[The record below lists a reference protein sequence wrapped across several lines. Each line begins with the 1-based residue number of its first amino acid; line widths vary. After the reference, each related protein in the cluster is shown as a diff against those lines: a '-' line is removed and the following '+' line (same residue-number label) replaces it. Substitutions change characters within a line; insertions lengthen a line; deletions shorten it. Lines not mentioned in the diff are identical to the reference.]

1 MPAPRVVHESTVEQ
15 TPEYTEFIAK
25 LAAFHEKRGT
35 HFDPEPRVGAR
46 GVDLLLLFNAVISK
60 GGYDK
65 VSDEKKAWRNL
76 GQEFN
81 LGSHNLPALGFALKT
96 AYYKNLAAY
105 EISTIH
111 GKEPPPREILEDLTA
126 KGSGILTRT
135 LENFRPNTRRDAEN
149 SDGSGDEG
157 TPSRERGASEEIP
170 GSGGRATRGLRQAPP
185 QRVLF
190 QPETQSSRFRSQ
202 TSNPSQNSPQPQH
215 MHQQQQPQLRGAS
228 SSYNPSNNMENH
240 SAAVANYEPRP
251 QMPLTLRPVI
261 TPGNNAAEFKRR
273 ALQAKQQ
280 YDAANGHSQPT
291 KGVMFP
297 GSESF
302 LSYCHLHTDH
312 SQLDSMAPISMFAV
326 CVRLSQEYQMSSA
339 THCSTS

>member
-1 MPAPRVVHESTVEQ
+1 MPAPRIIHESTVDQ
-15 TPEYTEFIAK
+15 TPEYIDFIAK
-25 LAAFHEKRGT
+25 LTAFHEKRGT

-60 GGYDK
+60 GGYDR

-105 EISTIH
+105 EIVTIH

-135 LENFRPNTRRDAEN
+135 IENFRPNIRKDADEN
-149 SDGSGDEG
+149 SGGSGDEG
-157 TPSRERGASEEIP
+157 TPSRDRGGSEEIP

-190 QPETQSSRFRSQ
+190 QPETQSSRFRTQ
-202 TSNPSQNSPQPQH
+202 TSNPSLNSPQPHQI
-215 MHQQQQPQLRGAS
+215 HQQPQPQLRGAS
-228 SSYNPSNNMENH
+228 SSYNPSNNMESH
-240 SAAVANYEPRP
+240 SSAVANYEPRP

-273 ALQAKQQ
+273 AVQAKQQ
-280 YDAANGHSQPT
+280 QDAANGVSQPT
-291 KGVMFP
+291 KGIMFP
-297 GSESF
+297 GSKCS
-302 LSYCHLHTDH
+302 LHFDDV
-312 SQLDSMAPISMFAV
+312 QANI
-326 CVRLSQEYQMSSA
+326 
-339 THCSTS
+339 